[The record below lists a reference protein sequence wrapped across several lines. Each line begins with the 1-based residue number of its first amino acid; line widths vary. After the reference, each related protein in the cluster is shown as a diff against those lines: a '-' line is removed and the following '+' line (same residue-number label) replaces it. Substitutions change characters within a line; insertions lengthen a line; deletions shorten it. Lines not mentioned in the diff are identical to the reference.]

1 MARIRQRSSL
11 KNNTP
16 QFQRRPL
23 AAIGFLA
30 VLALVAMAVLIGP
43 IFRSGR
49 AIPIAAAPADG
60 TAGVSPATEIAA
72 ASLAERPVYPYSI
85 VAGGAA
91 SVDELKKAIDSDPVV
106 AGHYENFDLSK
117 TRVEKLTKPKVV
129 YVSYRMGNDI
139 YWTRKPLVIRAGE
152 KVLTDG
158 ENIARTRCA
167 NQLSPIPGPTSE
179 FEPPAVTLDT
189 PVLRPLPTP
198 PIALVLPPG
207 GGWLGVP
214 PIGVPP
220 IGVPRPNPTGIPI
233 PPGTTFN
240 SPPAGTPTTT
250 ETPEQ
255 APPDETPLDPPQPP
269 SPGPSAAPPSDPP
282 GRPPSDPPA
291 PPPSDPPVTPPPPPP
306 PITIDDPI
314 LTPTLRSFD
323 PPGDPDD
330 PTDPEDPPQDSPK
343 DPPTSVPEP
352 ATSVLLLI
360 AGGACA
366 IGRRLTRKAHD

>member
-1 MARIRQRSSL
+1 MARIRQRRSL

-16 QFQRRPL
+16 QLQRRPL

-30 VLALVAMAVLIGP
+30 VLALVAMAVLMGP
-43 IFRSGR
+43 IFRSER

-60 TAGVSPATEIAA
+60 TAGVSPATEVAA

-117 TRVEKLTKPKVV
+117 TRVEKLTKPKVM

-167 NQLSPIPGPTSE
+167 NQLSLIPGPTSE

-207 GGWLGVP
+207 GGWRECRRSVGRVRF
-214 PIGVPP
+214 
-220 IGVPRPNPTGIPI
+220 PRAYRFPR
-233 PPGTTFN
+233 
-240 SPPAGTPTTT
+240 
-250 ETPEQ
+250 
-255 APPDETPLDPPQPP
+255 
-269 SPGPSAAPPSDPP
+269 GPRSI
-282 GRPPSDPPA
+282 RPPS
-291 PPPSDPPVTPPPPPP
+291 
-306 PITIDDPI
+306 
-314 LTPTLRSFD
+314 
-323 PPGDPDD
+323 
-330 PTDPEDPPQDSPK
+330 
-343 DPPTSVPEP
+343 
-352 ATSVLLLI
+352 
-360 AGGACA
+360 
-366 IGRRLTRKAHD
+366 GRRRPLKRRSRLRRTRHRWIAAAAAFWSHGAAFWSAAAAFWSAGAAAADDYDRRPDPAARLCGRSILQGIRTIRTIRAIRRIRRRIHQRTRRPACRNRRRQCCC

>member
-1 MARIRQRSSL
+1 
-11 KNNTP
+11 
-16 QFQRRPL
+16 
-23 AAIGFLA
+23 
-30 VLALVAMAVLIGP
+30 MAVLVGP
-43 IFRSGR
+43 IFRSGP

-60 TAGVSPATEIAA
+60 TAGVSPATEVAA

-167 NQLSPIPGPTSE
+167 NQLSSIPGPTSE

-198 PIALVLPPG
+198 PITLVLPPG
-207 GGWLGVP
+207 GGSLGVP
-214 PIGVPP
+214 PIGT
-220 IGVPRPNPTGIPI
+220 PRPIPTGIPI

-240 SPPAGTPTTT
+240 PPPIGTPTTT

-269 SPGPSAAPPSDPP
+269 SPGPPQPPSPGPP
-282 GRPPSDPPA
+282 QPPSPGPPA
-291 PPPSDPPVTPPPPPP
+291 PTPPGPPAPTPPGPPATPPPPPT
-306 PITIDDPI
+306 ITIDDPI
-314 LTPTLRSFD
+314 LTPTPRSFD

-330 PTDPEDPPQDSPK
+330 PTDPDDPPQDSPK
-343 DPPTSVPEP
+343 HPPTSVPEP

-366 IGRRLTRKAHD
+366 IGRRLTTKAHD

>member
-1 MARIRQRSSL
+1 MARIRQRRSP
-11 KNNTP
+11 KINTP
-16 QFQRRPL
+16 QLQRRPL
-23 AAIGFLA
+23 AGIGFLA
-30 VLALVAMAVLIGP
+30 VLALVAMAVLMGP

-49 AIPIAAAPADG
+49 AIPIAPAPADG
-60 TAGVSPATEIAA
+60 TAIVSPATEVAA

-117 TRVEKLTKPKVV
+117 TRVEKLTKPKVM

-167 NQLSPIPGPTSE
+167 NQLSLIPGPTSE

-198 PIALVLPPG
+198 PMALVLPPG
-207 GGWLGVP
+207 GGSLGVP
-214 PIGVPP
+214 PIGA
-220 IGVPRPNPTGIPI
+220 PRPIPPGIPI

-240 SPPAGTPTTT
+240 SPPVGTPTTT

-255 APPDETPLDPPQPP
+255 APTDETPLDPPLPP
-269 SPGPSAAPPSDPP
+269 RPG
-282 GRPPSDPPA
+282 PPA
-291 PPPSDPPVTPPPPPP
+291 PPPPT
-306 PITIDDPI
+306 ITIDDPI
-314 LTPTLRSFD
+314 LPPNPPSFD
-323 PPGDPDD
+323 PPGDLDD
-330 PTDPEDPPQDSPK
+330 PTDPEDPPQDPPK

-366 IGRRLTRKAHD
+366 IGRRLTTKAHD

>member
-1 MARIRQRSSL
+1 MARIRQRPSL
-11 KNNTP
+11 KNSTP
-16 QFQRRPL
+16 QLQRRPL

-30 VLALVAMAVLIGP
+30 VLTLVAMAVLMGP
-43 IFRSGR
+43 IFRSER

-60 TAGVSPATEIAA
+60 PAGVSPATEVAA

-117 TRVEKLTKPKVV
+117 TRVEKLTKPKVM
-129 YVSYRMGNDI
+129 YVSYRLGNDI

-167 NQLSPIPGPTSE
+167 NQLSLIPGPTSE

-207 GGWLGVP
+207 GGWAGVP
-214 PIGVPP
+214 PIG
-220 IGVPRPNPTGIPI
+220 GPRPIPTGIPI

-240 SPPAGTPTTT
+240 SPPVGTPTTT

-269 SPGPSAAPPSDPP
+269 PSGPTAPPS
-282 GRPPSDPPA
+282 GPPA
-291 PPPSDPPVTPPPPPP
+291 PPPPPPT
-306 PITIDDPI
+306 ITIDDPI

-323 PPGDPDD
+323 PPGDSDD
-330 PTDPEDPPQDSPK
+330 PNDPEDPPQDPPK

-366 IGRRLTRKAHD
+366 IGRRLTTKAHD